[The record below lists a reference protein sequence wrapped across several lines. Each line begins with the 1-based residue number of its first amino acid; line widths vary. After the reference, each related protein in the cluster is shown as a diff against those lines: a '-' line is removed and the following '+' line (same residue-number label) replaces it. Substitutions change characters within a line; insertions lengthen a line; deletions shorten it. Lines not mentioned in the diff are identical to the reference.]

1 MEYNFNTRPYIVL
14 NGENSQ
20 TIPGLIISK
29 LPKISKPLQR
39 TLVETVDGRDG
50 DIVTELGY
58 AAYDKTLEIGLSYE
72 YNIDD
77 IIEFFNGS
85 GKVVFS
91 NEPDKYYFYAIYNQ
105 IDFEKLIRFKTATV
119 TLHVQPFKYSD
130 NESEK
135 KFTLTPGSPS
145 PISIRNNGNIYSKPT
160 ITITGSGDINFFIN
174 SRQILT
180 ITLPAIGQTI
190 VINASEMNAYSADGA
205 TFLNRLVNGN
215 YNDIKLKV
223 GKNEISYTGSVSEI
237 RIDNY
242 TRWI

>member
-1 MEYNFNTRPYIVL
+1 MEFNYNVRPYIVL
-14 NGENSQ
+14 NGVNSQ

-29 LPKISKPLQR
+29 LPPISKPLQR

-50 DIVTELGY
+50 DIITPLGF
-58 AAYDKTLEIGLSYE
+58 AAYDKSLEIGLSYE

-77 IIEFFNGS
+77 IIEFFNSS

-91 NEPDKYYFYAIYNQ
+91 NEPDKYYYYAIYNQ

-130 NESEK
+130 LESERV
-135 KFTLTPGSPS
+135 FSLTMGEPET
-145 PISIRNNGNIYSKPT
+145 ISVRNIGNIYSKP
-160 ITITGSGDINFFIN
+160 ILKITGAGTVNLYIN
-174 SRQILT
+174 SREILK
-180 ITLPAIGQTI
+180 IDFQHIGQQIIIDSTK
-190 VINASEMNAYSADGA
+190 MNAYNADG
-205 TFLNRLVNGN
+205 TLFLNRLVSGN
-215 YNDIKLKV
+215 YNEVILKV
-223 GKNEISYTGSVSEI
+223 GKNEITYTGSVSEI